1 LGAKIKPPGCNHGAI
16 GGQFTHD
23 LPLIEAHYRTGAVFT
38 PKLKLI
44 GGVAVLSVAIAGC
57 SQLAESLSAVLGV
70 ETESRIEG
78 DAAST
83 LLADNRN
90 RFQIEI
96 PAGWED
102 AAGDLHS
109 DAEIQAANRNE
120 SLYVIVLAEDS
131 TTRLNTFDLSENA
144 SIYRRFIVDGLS
156 SISASIS
163 TEVTTIDEHDAVQ
176 YEISGTLDGSP
187 VTYLHTTIRSDN
199 RYYQVLAWTDQAR
212 YDDSLRQ
219 RFQEITDSLTELQ

>member
-1 LGAKIKPPGCNHGAI
+1 M
-16 GGQFTHD
+16 
-23 LPLIEAHYRTGAVFT
+23 FT

-57 SQLAESLSAVLGV
+57 GQLAESLSALLGV
-70 ETESRIEG
+70 ETESQI
-78 DAAST
+78 DDQAAST
-83 LLADNRN
+83 LLSDNRD

-96 PAGWED
+96 PPGWED

-109 DAEIQAANRNE
+109 DAEIQAANRNQG
-120 SLYVIVLAEDS
+120 LYVIVLAEDS

-156 SISASIS
+156 RISASTS
-163 TEVTTIDEHDAVQ
+163 TDVTTIDEQDAVQ

-187 VTYLHTTIRSDN
+187 VTYLHTTVRSEN
-199 RYYQVLAWTDQAR
+199 RYYQVLAWTDQAS
-212 YDDSLRQ
+212 YDDSRRQ
-219 RFQEITDSLTELQ
+219 LFQRITDSLTELQ

>member
-1 LGAKIKPPGCNHGAI
+1 M
-16 GGQFTHD
+16 
-23 LPLIEAHYRTGAVFT
+23 FT

-57 SQLAESLSAVLGV
+57 GRLIDSLTSLAGL
-70 ETESRIEG
+70 ETESQIEG
-78 DAAST
+78 QADGTATAT
-83 LLADNRN
+83 QLADNRN

-96 PAGWED
+96 PPGWQN
-102 AAGDLHS
+102 AAGELHR
-109 DAEIQAANRNE
+109 DAEIQATN
-120 SLYVIVLAEDS
+120 SDQGLYVIVLAEDS

-156 SISASIS
+156 SISASTS
-163 TEVTTIDEHDAVQ
+163 TEVTSIGEHDAIQ

-219 RFQEITDSLTELQ
+219 LFQGITDSLTELQP

>member
-1 LGAKIKPPGCNHGAI
+1 MARLAGSSPII
-16 GGQFTHD
+16 
-23 LPLIEAHYRTGAVFT
+23 LPLIEAHYRTGTVFT
-38 PKLKLI
+38 PKLKFI
-44 GGVAVLSVAIAGC
+44 GGVVALSVAIAGC
-57 SQLAESLSAVLGV
+57 GQLAESLSALLGG
-70 ETESRIEG
+70 ETESQIDG

-83 LLADNRN
+83 LLADNRD

-96 PAGWED
+96 PPGWQD
-102 AAGDLHS
+102 AAGELHS
-109 DAEIQAANRNE
+109 DAEIQATNRNQG
-120 SLYVIVLAEDS
+120 LYVIVLAEDS

-156 SISASIS
+156 SISASTS
-163 TEVTTIDEHDAVQ
+163 TEVTTIDENDAVQ

-187 VTYLHTTIRSDN
+187 VTYLHTTVRSDR

-219 RFQEITDSLTELQ
+219 SFQAITNSLTELQ